1 MNNKELLDYIIK
13 KFDGVLVDDYDTYH
27 YKIDGKPYD
36 IRFDSNRKEW
46 SCSCPAFTFRH
57 RWKKKYSNIIFM
69 AEMVSEWLGNG
80 LQTRL
85 CEFESHPSLKEK

>member
-13 KFDGVLVDDYDTYH
+13 KFDGVLVDDYDIYH
-27 YKIDGKPYD
+27 YKVEGKPYD

-57 RWKKKYSNIIFM
+57 RWKKKFCKHI
-69 AEMVSEWLGNG
+69 
-80 LQTRL
+80 
-85 CEFESHPSLKEK
+85 

>member
-13 KFDGVLVDDYDTYH
+13 KFDGVLVDDYDIYH
-27 YKIDGKPYD
+27 YKIEGKPYD

-57 RWKKKYSNIIFM
+57 RWKKKFCKHRVEMKNKAFKYHLHGRDGVRM
-69 AEMVSEWLGNG
+69 A
-80 LQTRL
+80 R
-85 CEFESHPSLKEK
+85 